1 MDAQLLKQSFTQ
13 IVPRKDEF
21 ARSFY
26 QRLFSQFPE
35 TAPLF
40 TKVNME
46 RQEKSLMATLG
57 AVVNGLAAGE
67 DVSPAVKVLGKRH
80 QGYGVLPD
88 HFDAVGQSLLA
99 TLREFLGTSWTT
111 ELETSWGEAYVTLA
125 SLMKAEIVLAS

>member
-13 IVPRKDEF
+13 IVPRKEAF

-26 QRLFSQFPE
+26 QRLFNQFPE

-40 TKVNME
+40 AQTDMA

-57 AVVNGLAAGE
+57 AVVNGLAMGE
-67 DVSPAVKVLGKRH
+67 DVSPPVKALGKRH

-99 TLREFLGTSWTT
+99 TLREFLDGSWTA

-125 SLMKAEIVLAS
+125 ALMKAEIVPAG

>member
-13 IVPRKDEF
+13 IVPRKDLF

-35 TAPLF
+35 TKPLF
-40 TKVNME
+40 ASVNME

-57 AVVNGLAAGE
+57 AVVNGLAAEE
-67 DVSPAVKVLGKRH
+67 DVSPAVKALGKRH

-99 TLREFLGTSWTT
+99 TLREFLDTSWTA
-111 ELETSWGEAYVTLA
+111 EHETSWGEAYVTLA
-125 SLMKAEIVLAS
+125 TLMKSEIVPAG

>member
-13 IVPRKDEF
+13 IAPRKEEF

-26 QRLFSQFPE
+26 QRLFSHFPE

-40 TKVNME
+40 AKVDMAH
-46 RQEKSLMATLG
+46 QEKALMATLG

-111 ELETSWGEAYVTLA
+111 ELETSWGEAYGTLA
-125 SLMKAEIVLAS
+125 SLMKAEIVLAN